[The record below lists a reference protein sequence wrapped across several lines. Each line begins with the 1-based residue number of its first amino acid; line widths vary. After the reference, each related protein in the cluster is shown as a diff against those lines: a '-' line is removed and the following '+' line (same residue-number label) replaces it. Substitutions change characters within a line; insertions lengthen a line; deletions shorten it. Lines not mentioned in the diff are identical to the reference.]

1 VIAMN
6 PTHDDIPA
14 EIDFSQAQR
23 GKFYRPDAKL
33 RLPVYLDDP
42 VQQRLTA
49 LAEAQGIELSS
60 LVNDLLRQ
68 DIERIE
74 AAR

>member
-1 VIAMN
+1 MN
-6 PTHDDIPA
+6 PTHDELPA

-23 GKFYRPDAKL
+23 GKFYQPGAKL
-33 RLPVYLDDP
+33 HLPVYLDDP

-49 LAEAQGIELSS
+49 LADAQGIELSS

>member
-1 VIAMN
+1 MN

>member
-1 VIAMN
+1 MN

-23 GKFYRPDAKL
+23 GKFYRPGAKL
-33 RLPVYLDDP
+33 HLPVYLDDP

-49 LAEAQGIELSS
+49 LAEAQGVELSN

>member
-1 VIAMN
+1 M
-6 PTHDDIPA
+6 PA
-14 EIDFSQAQR
+14 R
-23 GKFYRPDAKL
+23 GRAISSPWCHGWVSADRTVSRPPPRK

-60 LVNDLLRQ
+60 LFNNLLRR
-68 DIERIE
+68 DIERID

>member
-1 VIAMN
+1 MN

-23 GKFYRPDAKL
+23 GKFYRPGAKL
-33 RLPVYLDDP
+33 HLPVYLDDR

-74 AAR
+74 TAR